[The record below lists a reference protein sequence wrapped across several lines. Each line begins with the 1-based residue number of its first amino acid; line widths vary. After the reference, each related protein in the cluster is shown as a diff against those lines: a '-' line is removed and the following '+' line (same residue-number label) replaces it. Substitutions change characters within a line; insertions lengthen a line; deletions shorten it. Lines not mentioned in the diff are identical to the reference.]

1 MLDHDTD
8 ILARTIWGEARGEP
22 TAGEFAVGWT
32 AKNRAKIAAAHEA
45 KYGTA
50 HQHFGDGSIASAC
63 QMHAQYSCWN
73 QGDPNRL
80 EMISVSEESSA
91 SFRDCVKEAQQIIAG
106 SVSDP
111 THNSTH
117 YYSTDL
123 DEPPA
128 WAIGHTPVAHI
139 GHHLFFNDIPA

>member
-1 MLDHDTD
+1 MEDHDVD

-22 TAGEFAVGWT
+22 TAGEIAVGWT
-32 AKNRAKIAAAHEA
+32 ARNRAAIAAAYEA
-45 KYGTA
+45 THGKA

-63 QMHAQYSCWN
+63 QMRAQYSCWN
-73 QGDPNRL
+73 QGDPNRAAL
-80 EMISVSEESSA
+80 ISVSEDSSA

-106 SVSDP
+106 SLPDP
-111 THNSTH
+111 THGSCH

-123 DEPPA
+123 PDPPA

-139 GHHLFFNDIPA
+139 GKHLFFNDIPA